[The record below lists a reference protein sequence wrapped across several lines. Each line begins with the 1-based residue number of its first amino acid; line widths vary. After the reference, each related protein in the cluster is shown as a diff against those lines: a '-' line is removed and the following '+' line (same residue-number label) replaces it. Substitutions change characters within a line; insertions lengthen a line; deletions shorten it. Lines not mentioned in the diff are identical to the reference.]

1 MFNNVFL
8 GEGLLTKCKAMQWL
22 ILKKKKLL
30 NKYTNKSPKSLETQG
45 K

>member
-22 ILKKKKLL
+22 ILKKKLL